1 MRKFCKYICCVIL
14 FGCASCSD
22 FLEEYSQ
29 DLTYARTAADLDEIL
44 VGEGYMPVANRVS
57 LSLYKELIISLGFI

>member
-44 VGEGYMPVANRVS
+44 VGEGYMPVAKQS
-57 LSLYKELIISLGFI
+57 